1 MKSDVITI
9 ESNGQGIEE
18 ALATTE
24 AVANYKNLSHKDSLK
39 LRLLTEEMMGL
50 IQGLTGETRSEF
62 YIETEE
68 DQFKLHMRTQT
79 FMDSTKRKNLL
90 DATTSG
96 KNAAAVGFI
105 GTLRNLYES
114 TFEYPDGNVANYISL
129 GFVSSA
135 DPSAMSTASWS
146 LGQYVKSVKDKE
158 EAQEAWD
165 ELEKSIIVNVADEI
179 EVSIKG
185 DEVDMVVYKKF
196 KGENA

>member
-105 GTLRNLYES
+105 GTYMNPPLNTQMEMSQIIFLLVLSAVQILARCL
-114 TFEYPDGNVANYISL
+114 PHL
-129 GFVSSA
+129 GR
-135 DPSAMSTASWS
+135 
-146 LGQYVKSVKDKE
+146 
-158 EAQEAWD
+158 
-165 ELEKSIIVNVADEI
+165 
-179 EVSIKG
+179 
-185 DEVDMVVYKKF
+185 
-196 KGENA
+196 